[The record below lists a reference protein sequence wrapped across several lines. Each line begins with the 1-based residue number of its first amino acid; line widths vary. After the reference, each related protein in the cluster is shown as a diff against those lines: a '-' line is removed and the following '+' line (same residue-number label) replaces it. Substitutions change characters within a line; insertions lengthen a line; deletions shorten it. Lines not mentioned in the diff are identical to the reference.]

1 METLFE
7 KISVKGLA
15 MEVMRLVELERQG
28 ISRNTVYL
36 ALQDER
42 PAEDRTPLRNYIREV
57 AEGLL
62 KEQPEAAAA

>member
-15 MEVMRLVELERQG
+15 EEVKSIVEKERDG
-28 ISRNTVYL
+28 VSKNTVYL

-42 PAEDRTPLRNYIREV
+42 PAEERTPLRNYIREV

-62 KEQPEAAAA
+62 KERQAQAA